1 MANETL
7 KINYKAQKIK
17 PGPIQKL
24 KTIKTAMN
32 LDWSDHRHDTKI
44 QSTFT

>member
-1 MANETL
+1 MYLRTNLVQVLYRKMANETL

-32 LDWSDHRHDTKI
+32 LD
-44 QSTFT
+44 